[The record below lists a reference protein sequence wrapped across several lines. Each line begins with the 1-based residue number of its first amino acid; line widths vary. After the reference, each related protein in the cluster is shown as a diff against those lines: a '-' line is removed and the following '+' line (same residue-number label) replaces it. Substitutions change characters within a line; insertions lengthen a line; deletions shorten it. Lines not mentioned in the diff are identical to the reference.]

1 MANNNE
7 PLLTDRETFTVEI
20 QPTGRRVCVKQGNSL
35 LKAAQQAGVELVAAC
50 NGAGFCGTCRVRLIE
65 GKLTP
70 PSEHEADLLGSLLLE
85 QGYRLACC
93 AEPLSG
99 VQIEIPRTS
108 MAVGQRLQVEG
119 AEYFITPTPRVTG
132 LDLVLSPPELT
143 DLRADLER
151 VNQVLAVRGW
161 KHIQGGL
168 KSLSQ
173 LSDQLRKNNWIL
185 SLAVE
190 KGEKNTRLVSVF
202 PQKTQ
207 LLGLAG
213 DLGTT
218 KIALYLVD
226 LESGA
231 TLASLGIMN
240 PQISFGEDVV
250 SRIAFANEDKNNRL
264 LLQTRLIDIINEGIL
279 TLCDQAEVAPNQIV
293 DAVFVGNTA
302 IHHLFCG
309 LPVRQ
314 LGSSPYVPAVSEEV
328 EFFASE
334 VGLNLPIDAKVYM
347 PAIIAGFVGADH
359 TAALLSTSIRNN
371 GEPRVLIDIGTNTEI
386 SLAIGEKLYT
396 CSTASGP
403 AFEGAHIRDGMRA
416 APGAIERVIIDEN
429 IVTLKTV
436 GGQLPVGICGTGI
449 LSAIAELLKN
459 GILNRLG
466 NLDQTHPCV
475 RTHNGQTAF
484 VLANASETEH
494 GQDILI
500 TRRDIN
506 EIQLAKGAIRTGID
520 VLLEVADLDANAVE
534 AWIIAGAFGTFLDI
548 SSAVQIKMFPDLPLD
563 RYFQVGNAAGVGAK
577 QLLISTAKRHEA
589 TQLIEDVD
597 YIELTIYPGFK
608 DKFVKSLYY

>member
-1 MANNNE
+1 MANNDE
-7 PLLTDRETFTVEI
+7 SLITDRETFTVEI
-20 QPTGRRVCVKQGNSL
+20 QPAGRRITIEPRISL
-35 LKAAQQAGVELVAAC
+35 LKSVQRAGVELVAAC
-50 NGAGFCGTCRVRLIE
+50 SGAGFCGTCRVRLIE
-65 GKLTP
+65 GELSP
-70 PSEHEADLLGSLLLE
+70 PSEHEADLLGSQLVE

-93 AEPLSG
+93 AEPLSD
-99 VQIEIPRTS
+99 VQIEIPLSS
-108 MAVGQRLQVEG
+108 MAVGQRMQIEG
-119 AEYFITPTPRVTG
+119 PEFYITPEPHVIG
-132 LDLVLSPPELT
+132 LDLAISPPELT
-143 DLRADLER
+143 DLRSDLER

-161 KHIQGGL
+161 KRIHGGL
-168 KSLSQ
+168 KSLGQ
-173 LSDQLRKNNWIL
+173 LSDQLRKNNWIVR
-185 SLAVE
+185 LAVE

-218 KIALYLVD
+218 KLAMYLVD

-231 TLASLGIMN
+231 TLASTGIMN
-240 PQISFGEDVV
+240 PQISYGEDVV
-250 SRIAFANEDKNNRL
+250 SRIAFANEEKDNRF
-264 LLQTRLIDIINEGIL
+264 LLQTRLVDIVNEGIL
-279 TLCDQAEVAPNQIV
+279 TLCDQAEVEPNQIV
-293 DAVFVGNTA
+293 DAVIVGNTV

-314 LGSSPYVPAVSEEV
+314 LGSSPYVPSLAEEV
-328 EFFASE
+328 EFYASE
-334 VGLNLPIDAKVYM
+334 VGLNLPMGAKVYM

-416 APGAIERVIIDEN
+416 APGAIERVMINEN
-429 IVTLKTV
+429 GVTLKTV
-436 GGQLPVGICGTGI
+436 GGQPPVGICGTGI
-449 LSAIAELLKN
+449 LSAIAELIEN

-466 NLDQTHPCV
+466 NLDQSHPKV

-484 VLANASETEH
+484 VLATASEAGH
-494 GQDILI
+494 RQDILI

-520 VLLEVADLDANAVE
+520 VLLEVADIDANAVE
-534 AWIIAGAFGTFLDI
+534 AWIIAGAFGTYLDI
-548 SSAVQIKMFPDLPLD
+548 SSAVRIKMFPDLPID
-563 RYFQVGNAAGVGAK
+563 RYYQVGNAAGVGAK
-577 QLLISTAKRHEA
+577 QMLISTAKRHEA

-597 YIELTIYPGFK
+597 YIELTVYPGFK
-608 DKFVKSLYY
+608 DMFVRSLYF